1 MYMRRK
7 PKSNIIKILIPLV
20 FLGIILYLTFA
31 FLKNHTTTPV
41 NSNHSQANKPEFG
54 VIKVQKQPIEL
65 TYEFPARTFPYK
77 VSDVRP
83 QVNGIIVKKMFTEG
97 AFVHKGDKLYQI
109 DPVEKITILA
119 PISGYIGRSLITEGS
134 LVTQNQPEPLA
145 TITQLDPMYVDISIP
160 SNQIAEIKNHKNKK
174 LKLFIDG
181 NQYSYT
187 GSLEFSEMFVN
198 KTTGSVVLRTIFKN
212 PKNELLSGMYVTI
225 NVVVTAQNEIALPQ
239 KIVHHLPNGQKYVW
253 LTNQD
258 GTVSQKIITA
268 TQSVQNKWIIDGG
281 IKDGDLILYE
291 GFQKISEGMKIQPKI
306 IEIK

>member
-1 MYMRRK
+1 MKRK
-7 PKSNIIKILIPLV
+7 SRNNIVKIVIFLIT
-20 FLGIILYLTFA
+20 LGVVLCLTFVFA
-31 FLKNHTTTPV
+31 KNTSTTPS
-41 NSNHSQANKPEFG
+41 NSTYSVANIPEFS
-54 VIKVQKQPIEL
+54 VIKAQKQEIEL

-97 AFVHKGDKLYQI
+97 AFVHKGAKLYQI

-119 PISGYIGRSLITEGS
+119 PISGYIGRSFITEGS

-160 SNQIAEIKNHKNKK
+160 SNQIAEIKSYKNKK
-174 LKLFIDG
+174 VKLFIDG

-187 GSLEFSEMFVN
+187 GSSEFSEMFVN
-198 KTTGSVVLRTIFKN
+198 KNTGSVVLRTIFKN
-212 PKNELLSGMYVTI
+212 PKNELLSGMYVTVHI
-225 NVVVTAQNEIALPQ
+225 IVTTQNEIALPQ
-239 KIVHHLPNGQKYVW
+239 RTVNHLPGGQKYVW
-253 LTNQD
+253 IANQD
-258 GTVSQKIITA
+258 GNVIQKIITA
-268 TQSVQNKWIIDGG
+268 TRSIQNKWIIEEG
-281 IKDGDLILYE
+281 INDGDLILYE